1 MGTRSLT
8 VFVDEHSKKEIVV
21 MYRQYDGYI
30 DYYGRKLHDYLF
42 TFDGVVNGIKDG
54 DYVKR
59 TANGMSCLA
68 AQTIMHM
75 KSEIE
80 NRDYNNRV
88 FNPDTGHMEAA
99 LQEGNHCG
107 GIYLYPAGTRDCGEE
122 YIYIVKCR
130 GKGIHLAA
138 WKPGWKSIDVPDQ
151 LIHEG
156 YIRDEDWLDSALR
169 GEAIVSKQRDEAWKA
184 WDAKKKEAK
193 Q

>member
-138 WKPGWKSIDVPDQ
+138 WKPETPDGRSGSNPIDERCRRPR
-151 LIHEG
+151 
-156 YIRDEDWLDSALR
+156 IRPALR
-169 GEAIVSKQRDEAWKA
+169 TSGAARTSRRPSIHSKSS
-184 WDAKKKEAK
+184 
-193 Q
+193 

>member
-8 VFVDEHSKKEIVV
+8 AFVDEQGKELVV

-30 DYYGRKLHDYLF
+30 DYYGRKLHDYLA
-42 TFDGVVNGIKDG
+42 TFDAVVNGIKGD

-59 TANGMSCLA
+59 TANGMSCLS

-75 KSEIE
+75 KSQIE

-88 FNPDTGHMEAA
+88 FNPDTGHMESA

-107 GIYLYPAGTRDCGEE
+107 GVYLYPAGTRDCGEE
-122 YIYIVKCR
+122 YVYIVKCSVK
-130 GKGIHLAA
+130 KGIHLAA
-138 WKPGWKSIDVPDQ
+138 WKPGWKSIELEDQ

-156 YIRDEDWLDSALR
+156 YIRDGDWLGLAL
-169 GEAIVSKQRDEAWKA
+169 QREGVVQEKMNAAWKA
-184 WDAKKKEAK
+184 YQAKKEAE

>member
-8 VFVDEHSKKEIVV
+8 VFVGERGKEVVV

-30 DYYGRKLHDYLF
+30 EYYGRKLHDYLA
-42 TFDGVVNGIKDG
+42 TFDEVVNGIKGD

-59 TANGMSCLA
+59 TANGMGCLA

-75 KSEIE
+75 KSQIE

-88 FNPDTGHMEAA
+88 FNPDTGYMESA

-107 GIYLYPAGTRDCGEE
+107 GVYLYPAGTRDCGEE
-122 YIYIVKCR
+122 YIYIVKCSVK
-130 GKGIHLAA
+130 KGIHLAA

-156 YIRDEDWLDSALR
+156 YIRDEDWVDSALK

>member
-8 VFVDEHSKKEIVV
+8 VFVDEQGKELVV

-30 DYYGRKLHDYLF
+30 DYYGRKLHDYLA
-42 TFDGVVNGIKDG
+42 TFDGIVNGIKGD

-59 TANGMSCLA
+59 TANGMSCLS

-75 KSEIE
+75 KSQIE
-80 NRDYNNRV
+80 NYDYNNRV
-88 FNPDTGHMEAA
+88 FSPDTGHMEAP

-122 YIYIVKCR
+122 YIYIVKCSVK
-130 GKGIHLAA
+130 KGIHLAA

-156 YIRDEDWLDSALR
+156 YIHDGEWVALALE
-169 GEAIVSKQRDEAWKA
+169 GEATVSKQRDEAWKA